1 MRRIL
6 LVAACAL
13 GLQGCA
19 LLGPMMDGIFG
30 AETSIQDIQQARG
43 ARQVHLAVAGMF
55 EAIVNELTA
64 MLKDGTLDV
73 RAGPRIQPI
82 IEVGRT
88 AIRASNAFLLQAG
101 QQRELGRDDV
111 ADKLEADA
119 FEQLRTANANLD
131 LLRVVHLGAVRTAP
145 QPFVA
150 EPPPLLQTHP
160 KPPEG

>member
-13 GLQGCA
+13 GLQACA
-19 LLGPMMDGIFG
+19 MLGPMMDGIFG
-30 AETSIQDIQQARG
+30 TDSTVEDVQRSRG
-43 ARQVHLAVAGMF
+43 ARAVHLAVAGMF

-64 MLKDGTLDV
+64 MLKDGTLDA
-73 RAGPRIQPI
+73 RAGQRIQPI

-131 LLRVVHLGAVRTAP
+131 LLRVVHLGAVQTAP

>member
-6 LVAACAL
+6 LVTACAL

-19 LLGPMMDGIFG
+19 MLGPMMDGIFG
-30 AETSIQDIQQARG
+30 TDSTVQDVQRSRG
-43 ARQVHLAVAGMF
+43 AREVHLAVAGMF

-64 MLKDGTLDV
+64 MLKDGTLDA
-73 RAGPRIQPI
+73 RAGQRIQPI

-88 AIRASNAFLLQAG
+88 ALNASNAFLLQAG
-101 QQRELGRDDV
+101 QQRELGRDAA

-119 FEQLRTANANLD
+119 FDQLRTANANLD
-131 LLRVVHLGAVRTAP
+131 LLRVVYLGAVETAP
-145 QPFVA
+145 QPFVV

>member
-1 MRRIL
+1 MRRAL

-19 LLGPMMDGIFG
+19 MLGPMMDGIFG
-30 AETSIQDIQQARG
+30 TDSTVQDIQRSRG

-64 MLKDGTLDV
+64 MLEDGTLDLEQ
-73 RAGPRIQPI
+73 GQRIQPI
-82 IEVGRT
+82 VEVGRT
-88 AIRASNAFLLQAG
+88 ALRASNAFLLQAG
-101 QQRELGRDDV
+101 QQRELGRTQV

-119 FEQLRTANANLD
+119 FDQLRTANANLD
-131 LLRVVHLGAVRTAP
+131 LLRVVHLGAVQTAP

-150 EPPPLLQTHP
+150 EPPPLLQTRP
-160 KPPEG
+160 QPREG

>member
-1 MRRIL
+1 MRRAL

-19 LLGPMMDGIFG
+19 MLGPMMDVIFG
-30 AETSIQDIQQARG
+30 GDTTVEDIQQSRDARE
-43 ARQVHLAVAGMF
+43 VHVAVAGMF
-55 EAIVNELTA
+55 EAIVNELTL
-64 MLKDGTLDV
+64 MLKDGTITV
-73 RAGPRIQPI
+73 EQGRRIEPI

-88 AIRASNAFLLQAG
+88 AINASNAFLLQAG
-101 QQRELGRDDV
+101 QQRELGRGDV
-111 ADKLEADA
+111 ADKLQADA
-119 FEQLRTANANLD
+119 FDQLRTANANLD
-131 LLRVVHLGAVRTAP
+131 LLRVVHLGAVETAP